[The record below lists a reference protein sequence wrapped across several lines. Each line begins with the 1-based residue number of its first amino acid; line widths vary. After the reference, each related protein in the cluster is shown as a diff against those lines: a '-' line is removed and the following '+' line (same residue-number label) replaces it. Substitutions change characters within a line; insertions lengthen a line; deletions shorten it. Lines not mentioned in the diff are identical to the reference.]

1 MERKGFQASTF
12 FKKSEAFRHSVR
24 AKIEALRISPLRDLV
39 QAKSH
44 SAFILTPELPRWR
57 GILRPPCVAFANF
70 AQETGMRHAHRLSA
84 VSRKAC

>member
-1 MERKGFQASTF
+1 MERKGLQASTF
-12 FKKSEAFRHSVR
+12 LKKSEAFRYSVR

-57 GILRPPCVAFANF
+57 GILRPPCVAALNSD
-70 AQETGMRHAHRLSA
+70 TIS
-84 VSRKAC
+84 